1 MKTASDRLP
10 YRNRKVS
17 NYHRRASRL
26 LLFFVM
32 YCTIY
37 NSRLPSKTINI
48 SRKYFGETAEI
59 CDNVYI
65 SNIQEKN
72 KTVTFN
78 HNNAFFMTQS
88 QIPFKLQFRE
98 VKFLIFTVEICVVS

>member
-17 NYHRRASRL
+17 NYRRRASRL

-32 YCTIY
+32 YY
-37 NSRLPSKTINI
+37 SRLPSKTINI
-48 SRKYFGETAEI
+48 SRKYFGETAEK

-72 KTVTFN
+72 KQNSNV
-78 HNNAFFMTQS
+78 
-88 QIPFKLQFRE
+88 
-98 VKFLIFTVEICVVS
+98 